1 MSKYSFAPSGF
12 LALIIRGIQLVFSI
26 IGLGVSAGTVHQFG
40 SWDRGNFAVAA
51 SVISF
56 VYLLVTIFAFPF
68 ISPLVSLVAESI
80 LMIFWLAAFAAVADV
95 FGSASCSYTT
105 YSYTFHS
112 TGCRLSKTFIAFG
125 VLNWVMFLVSLGLL
139 IWFTIVPV
147 ARAGGFSSLNQIR
160 SLSRGALFTS
170 FIPATGSKD
179 LEAGNG
185 ISGYQ
190 ANGVDSVPEDKAET
204 VDPEPTVEG
213 TGEGAVESPTVPPTE
228 PHSTIH

>member
-1 MSKYSFAPSGF
+1 MLNNSFSPSGL
-12 LALIIRGIQLVFSI
+12 LALIVRGIQLVFSI
-26 IGLGVSAGTVHQFG
+26 IGLGVSAGAVHQYG

-56 VYLLVTIFAFPF
+56 VYLLVTIFAFQF
-68 ISPLVSLVAESI
+68 ISPLVSLVAEII

-95 FGSASCSYTT
+95 FGSASCNYTV
-105 YSYTFHS
+105 YSYSFHS

-125 VLNWVMFLVSLGLL
+125 VLNWVLFLISLGLL
-139 IWFTIVPV
+139 IWFTIIPV
-147 ARAGGFSSLNQIR
+147 YKAGGFNLLNQIK
-160 SLSRGALFTS
+160 SLSRGALFAN

-185 ISGYQ
+185 VSQ
-190 ANGVDSVPEDKAET
+190 DVTSGVDSVPEDKTEA

-213 TGEGAVESPTVPPTE
+213 AGEGTVESPTVPATQ
-228 PHSTIH
+228 PHSAIH